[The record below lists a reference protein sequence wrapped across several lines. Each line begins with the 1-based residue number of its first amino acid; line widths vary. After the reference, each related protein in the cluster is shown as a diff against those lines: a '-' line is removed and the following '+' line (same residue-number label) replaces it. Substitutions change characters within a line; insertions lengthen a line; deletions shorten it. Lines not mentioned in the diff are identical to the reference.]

1 VRLQG
6 ANRHLRER
14 LQDALQELEA
24 AHAQL
29 RILNGLQQRL
39 EHATPGAAELAAAAL
54 EQERALQAARDA
66 QVLQLLRAK
75 VRCRGCCRWLPPS
88 AEMSCKP
95 PCCWTG
101 EVVLKMPVTQALPC
115 LPCPAPAG

>member
-1 VRLQG
+1 MAAGTLLHPHTRLPRCLRMPQG

-14 LQDALQELEA
+14 LQDVLQELEA

-29 RILNGLQQRL
+29 RILNGLQQQL
-39 EHATPGAAELAAAAL
+39 EDATPGAAELAAAAL

-75 VRCRGCCRWLPPS
+75 VRG
-88 AEMSCKP
+88 AA
-95 PCCWTG
+95 TAAVG
-101 EVVLKMPVTQALPC
+101 C
-115 LPCPAPAG
+115 LPLLGLVGFSLWGR

>member
-1 VRLQG
+1 MPQG

-14 LQDALQELEA
+14 LQDVLQELEA

-29 RILNGLQQRL
+29 GILNGLQQRL
-39 EHATPGAAELAAAAL
+39 EDATPGAAELAAAAL

-75 VRCRGCCRWLPPS
+75 VQRRCVRLQQLRRFACCS
-88 AEMSCKP
+88 
-95 PCCWTG
+95 
-101 EVVLKMPVTQALPC
+101 V
-115 LPCPAPAG
+115 AP

>member
-1 VRLQG
+1 MYAAPHLFLQG

-29 RILNGLQQRL
+29 CILNGLQRRL

-75 VRCRGCCRWLPPS
+75 VQCRFCCCELPTC
-88 AEMSCKP
+88 AKLSCKLQVA
-95 PCCWTG
+95 T
-101 EVVLKMPVTQALPC
+101 LL
-115 LPCPAPAG
+115 LDS